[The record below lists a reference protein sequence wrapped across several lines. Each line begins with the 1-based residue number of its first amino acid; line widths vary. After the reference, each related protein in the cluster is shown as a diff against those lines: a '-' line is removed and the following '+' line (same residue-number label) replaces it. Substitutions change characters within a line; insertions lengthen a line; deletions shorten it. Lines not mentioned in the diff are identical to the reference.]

1 MSKSVETV
9 FVNPTKTVL
18 LVCWIVLHV
27 TKTEPVKPRLK
38 KTITHAKKIVRSGCA
53 IMTENAI
60 RKKAQPIVQSTANQ
74 KPARASKTD
83 SATKSLAKQWKC
95 ARKIARSCPRH
106 AETQNATVPKPALV
120 AKPIAVPVPS
130 IQHAETTFLKEPK
143 CVTEPH

>member
-27 TKTEPVKPRLK
+27 TKTEP
-38 KTITHAKKIVRSGCA
+38 
-53 IMTENAI
+53 AI